1 MDMDKK
7 PPSFVVDSMLGKLAR
22 WLRILGFDTL
32 YFRDVEDEELLK
44 ISEEGGRYLLTR
56 DRELY
61 HRASPRGVLIS
72 EMGLDGQLK
81 EVALAL
87 SLYKYDLPTRCPL
100 CNTVL
105 RRAER
110 ESVRG
115 AVPEGTLEHYR
126 EYYICP
132 GCGKI
137 YWHGSHWGG
146 IVRRAE
152 EAGFNTQSLTEDD
165 EE

>member
-1 MDMDKK
+1 MREK

-32 YFRDVEDEELLK
+32 YFRDMNDEEL
-44 ISEEGGRYLLTR
+44 IRIANERGSYLLTR

-61 HRASPRGVLIS
+61 LRASPKGVLIR
-72 EMGLDGQLK
+72 EMELDGQLK
-81 EVALAL
+81 EVAQVL
-87 SLYKYDLPTRCPL
+87 SLHRYDLPTRCPL

-105 RRAER
+105 KRVEKD
-110 ESVRG
+110 SVAG
-115 AVPEGTLEHYR
+115 KVPAGTLEHYS
-126 EYYICP
+126 EFYICP

-146 IVRRAE
+146 IVKRAE
-152 EAGFNTQSLTEDD
+152 EAGFNTSSMTGN